1 MRHSVQ
7 KRIRTA
13 ICRIVFINVA
23 LVKKNH
29 SIVDKKKSLHVLQVL
44 SYELWDKNAC
54 SNTYEHVDK
63 MAPFLASEMA

>member
-29 SIVDKKKSLHVLQVL
+29 SIVDKKKSQVL
-44 SYELWDKNAC
+44 SYKHWDKNTC
-54 SNTYEHVDK
+54 SNTYE
-63 MAPFLASEMA
+63 P